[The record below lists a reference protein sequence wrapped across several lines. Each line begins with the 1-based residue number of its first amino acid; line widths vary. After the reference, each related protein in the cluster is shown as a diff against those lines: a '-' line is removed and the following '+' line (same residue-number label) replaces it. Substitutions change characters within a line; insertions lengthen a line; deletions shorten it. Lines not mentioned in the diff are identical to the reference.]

1 MTIRSENLNNLQ
13 KYGGI
18 AALLEAMIY
27 VAAFIFFGAFWNFPS
42 DADAIQKFAFLADH
56 QTILAA
62 VNLIMYVLF
71 GALLAVLVIAIHE
84 RLQKKAK
91 TLSQLAAV
99 FGIIWVALV
108 IASGMIANIGLSKAL
123 EISVNDPERALAL
136 WQTIY
141 TIVEGLGGGNE
152 VVGGLWVLLLSF
164 AALKANELSKG
175 LNYVGLFVGIVGILT
190 IYPADVLTEIFGVSQ
205 IIWFFWIGTVLLTN
219 TKN

>member
-1 MTIRSENLNNLQ
+1 MNNLQ

-123 EISVNDPERALAL
+123 EVSVNDPERALAL

>member
-1 MTIRSENLNNLQ
+1 MNNLQ